1 MIPLSNSIGNQ
12 LRRIR
17 LEQQLTQKEV
27 CQNICSQA
35 ELSKI
40 EQGKVSATIET
51 IQKIA
56 NRLNVSMLQL
66 FEEDAQAVL
75 FQEYDQGWTQL
86 FRNQKFDAVIN
97 SVKETL
103 STPININVYLLAKYF
118 ELIALEGKKR
128 LDYRSCI
135 SELSF
140 LADQEEVWYESP
152 LMYIRIKLAIAN
164 YYYLNHQFVH
174 SRKIYEALLVM
185 DYNTEELKNLRI
197 KILYNHAQQLF
208 FQEDYREGMKVTEI
222 GISESIERKN
232 SSFLGHFFYQ
242 RANFK
247 EKLEYDEIKKIKEDY
262 TLSYTLFTAFN
273 LERYVEIVE
282 KGRNDYLLFKFL

>member
-1 MIPLSNSIGNQ
+1 MTSLSNSIGNQ

-40 EQGKVSATIET
+40 EQGKVSATVDT

-66 FEEDAQAVL
+66 FEEDTQAIS
-75 FQEYDQGWTQL
+75 FQKYDHEWTQL
-86 FRNQKFDAVIN
+86 FRNQKFDAVID
-97 SVKETL
+97 SVKEIF
-103 STPININVYLLAKYF
+103 SAPINTSIYLLAKYF
-118 ELIALEGKKR
+118 ELIALEGKKS

-152 LMYIRIKLAIAN
+152 LMYVRIKLAIAN

-174 SRKIYEALLVM
+174 SRKIYEAILAM
-185 DYNTEELKNLRI
+185 DYNTEEFKNLRI

-208 FQEDYREGMKVTEI
+208 FQGDYQEGVKVTEL
-222 GISESIERKN
+222 GISESIDRKN
-232 SSFLGHFFYQ
+232 SSFLGHFYYQ

-247 EKLEYDEIKKIKEDY
+247 EKLNFDLQTVKDDY
-262 TLSYTLFTAFN
+262 SMSYTLFTAFN
-273 LERYVEIVE
+273 LDRYVEIVE

>member
-17 LEQQLTQKEV
+17 IEQQLTQKEV

-247 EKLEYDEIKKIKEDY
+247 EKLEFDEIKKIKEDY

>member
-140 LADQEEVWYESP
+140 LADQEEVWYETP

-247 EKLEYDEIKKIKEDY
+247 EKLEFDEIKKIKEDY

>member
-247 EKLEYDEIKKIKEDY
+247 EKLEFDEIKKIKEDY

>member
-164 YYYLNHQFVH
+164 YYYLNHQYVH

-247 EKLEYDEIKKIKEDY
+247 EKLEFDEIKKIKEDY